1 MNNETSD
8 FPYTPSI
15 KARSQQGRV
24 RKPLTGEERKQCMER
39 LYMITKKHG
48 ADANKRSDF
57 SQKKDFSIAMLT
69 SKARNLKRKEWSA
82 TQNLPSRSSL
92 KELFSKIMSCGS
104 INSVICSSK
113 VKDVLCSSDG
123 RQSVCSS
130 GGKNRFKS
138 RPLMQDLEERST
150 VEEHHESIPK
160 KKIEQDGKLMIPH
173 IDSYDSV
180 DDMLSNDSYNSLIKP
195 STKEN
200 TILKINAN
208 ESEKKSL
215 KSGVPK
221 SDTNSSS
228 SSVISSS
235 SSALPTINGLS
246 VSNPTSNEY
255 PYIFQN

>member
-15 KARSQQGRV
+15 NARSQQGRV

-39 LYMITKKHG
+39 LYMISKKHG

-57 SQKKDFSIAMLT
+57 SQKKDFSIAMLI

-82 TQNLPSRSSL
+82 TKNLPSRSSL
-92 KELFSKIMSCGS
+92 KESLSNLMSCGS

-138 RPLMQDLEERST
+138 RPLGQELEERST

-173 IDSYDSV
+173 IDSY
-180 DDMLSNDSYNSLIKP
+180 DSYNSLIKP

-221 SDTNSSS
+221 SDTNSTS
-228 SSVISSS
+228 SSVISSK